1 MYSFEQINNIKSLL
15 PVTLNNGT
23 DSLMNI
29 FQSGNKAIIQFTTDV
44 MVSYDWNHVV
54 RIELTRRYSRNV
66 AGMCGNYNQDPADD
80 FQMPSGSQAP
90 NAIEFGK
97 SWKMDNG
104 ADCWDDCSGPCLTC
118 PPNVADKFK
127 TDNYCGL
134 IAKKDDGPFSACHA
148 FVDPSTYM
156 DNCVYDVCVNNGYK
170 QLACQA
176 IKDYADTCQQ
186 AGANITEWRETAGC
200 RLNCPQNSTYILCG
214 RACAPTCQDPTA
226 SSPCSELCVEQCQ
239 CDPGFVLIGGKCSS
253 KENCGCFINGRSYA
267 PHQSFWGDNT
277 CSQKCICNGQSQK
290 VECSKTSC
298 RVGEECS
305 VREGLQGCYP
315 TTFGKCSTCSST
327 HYFTYDGGKHDLTG
341 NCKYQLSALCDH
353 SLGLTDFQVNIQNQK
368 VANLNLS
375 VVAKVE
381 IEAYGTKIEISRQN
395 ANQVMVNGLMQNLP
409 YSYKDGGITMYQN
422 PNSMVIKTDYGLSV
436 LYDWSW
442 NVMVTL
448 PSTYTRAVGGLCG
461 NFDQNKDNN
470 VTNERTSRASPAAF
484 CNNWKQD
491 AQCEDVDRPQ
501 CAGLA
506 EKEQTQR
513 DKGTE
518 CGILLDSR
526 GPFHKCHTLVNPE
539 NYFKSCTY
547 VSCILPNTQ
556 NSLCSA
562 LSAYTTACK
571 VAGGTVQPWHSDTF
585 CSLSCPPNSHYEEC
599 ASDCPLTCNGLITLA
614 GCDST
619 CSEGCVCDNGFVLSG
634 ALCTPLSQCGCVY
647 NGAYYTLG
655 ETVYEEES
663 CSKRCT
669 CSNGG
674 DMICSPNTC
683 SPNEDCGLE
692 NGKWGCYPKGLAI
705 CTARGN
711 LHYNNFDGRTYAFRG
726 LCSYVMAQSC
736 DNGMTGVRTSGD
748 DFKVIAQH
756 EKFVSSAAV
765 VRLVTVEI
773 YGYTIILTRKQKGTV
788 QVNGTDYRLPVTL
801 LSGKVRAEYYGQG
814 VIVKSDYGI
823 QVTFDL
829 IYGVTVSVP
838 NTYKGRTCGL
848 CGNYNG
854 NAIDDMGW
862 TANEIDTFGEK
873 WKVSDPSNSCSV
885 GCGAS
890 DNPCPTCE
898 GPKTEIFSRENY
910 CGIMSSAIFGK
921 CHSVISYSQYIK
933 DCIYDLCQSDGDTS
947 ILCDNV
953 ATYAAAC
960 KDAGGPSI
968 QWRTEDFCAMACPIH
983 SHYSECPELCSTSCA
998 TLTDTY
1004 GCSKTCTEGCECDTG
1019 YLFDGTDCKPVE
1031 ECGCFGNGRYYK
1043 LNETVLNE
1051 DCSYQCNCH
1060 PTLGLS
1066 CHHFAC
1072 SEDEKCQILDGIRAC
1087 INIGTCTYTLAK
1099 STGEDTDLVPFRVE
1113 AKNDNRG
1120 DRAVSFVRMVTIAL
1134 YDLVISIQTMEFG
1147 KVRENLSQTFE
1158 SFKDA
1163 VNKEPAIQEKQPTK
1177 RRRNRSPSLSDISS
1191 GECSSSSPSD
1201 ISSLVSG
1208 VEEGFPPE
1216 ELKKCI
1222 KEVATAVREPEP
1234 TKSKKNL
1241 PSRRLPLQSRN
1252 SRFSGSQ
1259 GTEHLAPSPGRVS
1272 YGKVRYRPCPA
1283 DQGVVPGTLP
1293 DQLKLAAL
1301 SLLNL
1306 SSAL

>member
-1 MYSFEQINNIKSLL
+1 M
-15 PVTLNNGT
+15 
-23 DSLMNI
+23 
-29 FQSGNKAIIQFTTDV
+29 
-44 MVSYDWNHVV
+44 
-54 RIELTRRYSRNV
+54 
-66 AGMCGNYNQDPADD
+66 
-80 FQMPSGSQAP
+80 
-90 NAIEFGK
+90 
-97 SWKMDNG
+97 
-104 ADCWDDCSGPCLTC
+104 
-118 PPNVADKFK
+118 
-127 TDNYCGL
+127 
-134 IAKKDDGPFSACHA
+134 
-148 FVDPSTYM
+148 
-156 DNCVYDVCVNNGYK
+156 
-170 QLACQA
+170 
-176 IKDYADTCQQ
+176 
-186 AGANITEWRETAGC
+186 
-200 RLNCPQNSTYILCG
+200 
-214 RACAPTCQDPTA
+214 
-226 SSPCSELCVEQCQ
+226 
-239 CDPGFVLIGGKCSS
+239 
-253 KENCGCFINGRSYA
+253 
-267 PHQSFWGDNT
+267 
-277 CSQKCICNGQSQK
+277 
-290 VECSKTSC
+290 
-298 RVGEECS
+298 
-305 VREGLQGCYP
+305 
-315 TTFGKCSTCSST
+315 
-327 HYFTYDGGKHDLTG
+327 
-341 NCKYQLSALCDH
+341 
-353 SLGLTDFQVNIQNQK
+353 
-368 VANLNLS
+368 
-375 VVAKVE
+375 
-381 IEAYGTKIEISRQN
+381 
-395 ANQVMVNGLMQNLP
+395 
-409 YSYKDGGITMYQN
+409 
-422 PNSMVIKTDYGLSV
+422 
-436 LYDWSW
+436 
-442 NVMVTL
+442 
-448 PSTYTRAVGGLCG
+448 
-461 NFDQNKDNN
+461 
-470 VTNERTSRASPAAF
+470 
-484 CNNWKQD
+484 
-491 AQCEDVDRPQ
+491 
-501 CAGLA
+501 
-506 EKEQTQR
+506 
-513 DKGTE
+513 
-518 CGILLDSR
+518 
-526 GPFHKCHTLVNPE
+526 
-539 NYFKSCTY
+539 
-547 VSCILPNTQ
+547 
-556 NSLCSA
+556 
-562 LSAYTTACK
+562 
-571 VAGGTVQPWHSDTF
+571 
-585 CSLSCPPNSHYEEC
+585 
-599 ASDCPLTCNGLITLA
+599 
-614 GCDST
+614 
-619 CSEGCVCDNGFVLSG
+619 
-634 ALCTPLSQCGCVY
+634 
-647 NGAYYTLG
+647 
-655 ETVYEEES
+655 
-663 CSKRCT
+663 
-669 CSNGG
+669 
-674 DMICSPNTC
+674 
-683 SPNEDCGLE
+683 
-692 NGKWGCYPKGLAI
+692 
-705 CTARGN
+705 
-711 LHYNNFDGRTYAFRG
+711 
-726 LCSYVMAQSC
+726 
-736 DNGMTGVRTSGD
+736 
-748 DFKVIAQH
+748 
-756 EKFVSSAAV
+756 
-765 VRLVTVEI
+765 
-773 YGYTIILTRKQKGTV
+773 
-788 QVNGTDYRLPVTL
+788 VNGTDYRLPVTL

-854 NAIDDMGW
+854 NANDDMGW

-1099 STGEDTDLVPFRVE
+1099 STGEDTDIVPFRVE

-1120 DRAVSFVRMVTIAL
+1120 NRAVSFVRMVTIAL

-1177 RRRNRSPSLSDISS
+1177 HRRNRSPSLSDISS

-1234 TKSKKNL
+1234 TKGKSEEKWKNL
-1241 PSRRLPLQSRN
+1241 PKVNIQIAQLSKKITIPIGEVSGLKHPKDKRAETSCRRILQAAGYHCRAEIA
-1252 SRFSGSQ
+1252 GSAVLRAQ
-1259 GTEHLAPSPGRVS
+1259 NIWLQALEESLM
-1272 YGKVRYRPCPA
+1272 GKSDTDPA
-1283 DQGVVPGTLP
+1283 
-1293 DQLKLAAL
+1293 QLMF
-1301 SLLNL
+1301 LLK
-1306 SSAL
+1306 